1 MTLTWTERYSTHA
14 AQVGQI
20 GEILCVWNP
29 GYTKNDPR
37 PSGYRVSFCGV
48 ALKHIIPDLDMAQA
62 AGIALAQRKL
72 REALIEVTE

>member
-1 MTLTWTERYSTHA
+1 MTLIWTERYNVYA
-14 AQVGQI
+14 AQIGRI

-29 GYTKNDPR
+29 GYTKNDVR

-48 ALKHIIPDLDMAQA
+48 ALKHIIPDLDVAKA

-72 REALIEVTE
+72 KEALIEVAD